1 MSQHLLAYLLPKS
14 AFMLESKRN
23 TESGQRREMI
33 GILTIVAALQIL
45 PFSDIMAKYLSLSL
59 PIIQVIWGRFF
70 FHCIVTGIYSSVVYG
85 PRYLAPNLSAM
96 LLLRSASLF
105 AAVGLFYVTIH
116 YLPLTTS
123 LTLWFVEPFILT
135 LMAALILKEKVTAY
149 QWLAIFV
156 GFVGIVVAIRPTVVE
171 WHWAYIVGLLAG
183 FFYALFLFLTRF
195 IDSKIPSVVSVYH
208 TGLAGGIIASAAVA
222 PYWVSPTVSQWALLI
237 ACGLVA
243 AIAHLLIIKSFEL
256 ASASTIAPFT
266 YSEIVT
272 GAILGFIVFS
282 DAPDVWLFV
291 GLAIVVGSGI
301 ALAKAKQSTPKN
313 PVTEG
318 G

>member
-1 MSQHLLAYLLPKS
+1 
-14 AFMLESKRN
+14 MLDSKRN
-23 TESGQRREMI
+23 NESRQRGEMI

-70 FHCIVTGIYSSVVYG
+70 FHCIVTGVYSSVAYG
-85 PRYLAPNLSAM
+85 PRYLAPNLSSM
-96 LLLRSASLF
+96 LLLRSAALF

-208 TGLAGGIIASAAVA
+208 TGLAGGLIASAAVA
-222 PYWVSPTVSQWALLI
+222 PYWVAPTVSQWALLI

-266 YSEIVT
+266 YSEIVM

-301 ALAKAKQSTPKN
+301 ALAKAKQSAPKH
-313 PVTEG
+313 PVVEG
-318 G
+318 S

>member
-1 MSQHLLAYLLPKS
+1 
-14 AFMLESKRN
+14 MLDSKTN
-23 TESGQRREMI
+23 NGSGHRGEMI
-33 GILTIVAALQIL
+33 GIFTIVAALQIL

-70 FHCIVTGIYSSVVYG
+70 FHCIVTGIYSSIAYG

-96 LLLRSASLF
+96 LLLRSAALF

-135 LMAALILKEKVTAY
+135 LMAAIILKEKVTAY
-149 QWLAIFV
+149 QWLAVFV
-156 GFVGIVVAIRPTVVE
+156 GFAGIVVAIRPTVVE
-171 WHWAYIVGLLAG
+171 WHWAYIVGLMAG

-195 IDSKIPSVVSVYH
+195 IDNKIPSVVSVYH

-222 PYWVSPTVSQWALLI
+222 PYWVEPTVSQWLLLV

-256 ASASTIAPFT
+256 ASAGTIAPFT
-266 YSEIVT
+266 YSEIIM

-282 DAPDVWLFV
+282 DAPDIWLFV

-301 ALAKAKQSTPKN
+301 TLAKAKQSTPKN
-313 PVTEG
+313 PATEG

>member
-1 MSQHLLAYLLPKS
+1 
-14 AFMLESKRN
+14 MLESKRN
-23 TESGQRREMI
+23 TESGQRGEMV

-70 FHCIVTGIYSSVVYG
+70 FHCIVTGIYSSVAYG

-96 LLLRSASLF
+96 LLLRSAALF

-222 PYWVSPTVSQWALLI
+222 PYWVAPTVSQWGLLI

-266 YSEIVT
+266 YSEIIT

-301 ALAKAKQSTPKN
+301 ALAKAKQSAPKH
-313 PVTEG
+313 PVAEG